1 LWLET
6 TLLNITIETSA
17 RAVFATLFFAL
28 LATISGAQEPDTPA
42 PQLALNPP
50 PHAQP
55 QQPSTANAT
64 AGAPAKITLED
75 ALALARKNEP
85 TYHSAVT
92 DAALAREDRAQSRD
106 AILPTVSFTTSVLY
120 TQPNSFGTVRY
131 IANNAPREYVSQ
143 GNVHE
148 QLDVASVMAY
158 RRSAA
163 LAAVA
168 KAHAEI
174 ASRGLVVTVME
185 NYFGVAAATQ
195 KLAAAH
201 RLSDE
206 GENFLKLTQELET
219 AGEVAHADVI
229 KAELQMH
236 DRERQ
241 YKEAQ
246 LALVN
251 ARLDLAVLLFP
262 DFNDNFEL
270 VDDLHA
276 NIPLPLRAEFESE
289 AAQQNPEIRVAL
301 ATVQAANQDVNA
313 ERAGYLPSVTL
324 DYWYGIDATHYATY
338 GPLPPPQVGQAE
350 NLGSS
355 ALASLTLPV
364 WNWGATQSR
373 VRQAQLHRD
382 QAKVELSF
390 AQRKLLAEM
399 RSLYS
404 EAETALNELAGLQ
417 RSSELAADSLRLT
430 TLRYKSGEA
439 TVLEV
444 VDAQS
449 AYAAANANY
458 QEGALRY
465 RVALAN
471 LQTLTGALP
480 TP

>member
-1 LWLET
+1 MVT
-6 TLLNITIETSA
+6 TIQISA
-17 RAVFATLFFAL
+17 RAISATLL
-28 LATISGAQEPDTPA
+28 LALVAIVCRSQQPNLPA
-42 PQLALNPP
+42 PQLALTPP
-50 PHAQP
+50 PQAQS
-55 QQPSTANAT
+55 QQPAT
-64 AGAPAKITLED
+64 ASTSPGAPIRITLQD
-75 ALALARKNEP
+75 ALVLARKNEP
-85 TYHSAVT
+85 TYHSALT
-92 DAALAREDRAQSRD
+92 DAALAREDRTRSRD
-106 AILPTVSFTTSVLY
+106 ALLPTVSFTTSILY

-158 RRSAA
+158 RHSAA

-168 KAHAEI
+168 TAQAEI
-174 ASRGLVVTVME
+174 ASRGLVVTVMQ

-195 KLAAAH
+195 RLAAAH
-201 RLSDE
+201 RLSDD
-206 GENFLKLTQELET
+206 GETFLKLTQELEK

-276 NIPLPLRAEFESE
+276 NIPLPLRSEFESQ
-289 AAQQNPEIRVAL
+289 AAQQNPEIRAAL
-301 ATVQAANQDVNA
+301 ATVQAANQEVNA
-313 ERAGYLPSVTL
+313 ERAGYLPSVGL

-338 GPLPPPQVGQAE
+338 GPLPPPEVGQTE

-355 ALASLTLPV
+355 ALASLTLPI

-373 VRQAQLHRD
+373 VRQAQLRRD
-382 QAKVELSF
+382 QAKLELSYT
-390 AQRKLLAEM
+390 QRKLLAEM

-430 TLRYKSGEA
+430 TLRYKNGEA

-458 QEGALRY
+458 QDGALRY

-471 LQTLTGALP
+471 LQTLTGVLP

>member
-1 LWLET
+1 LKT
-6 TLLNITIETSA
+6 TAPHSA
-17 RAVFATLFFAL
+17 YAILVTLFLGLFVP
-28 LATISGAQEPDTPA
+28 SSRGQQPNTPA
-42 PQLALNPP
+42 PQLALSAPP
-50 PHAQP
+50 QAQP
-55 QQPSTANAT
+55 QLPSTASAA
-64 AGAPAKITLED
+64 AGAPTKITLLD

-85 TYHSAVT
+85 TYHAATTEV
-92 DAALAREDRAQSRD
+92 ALAREDRVQSR
-106 AILPTVSFTTSVLY
+106 AVLLPTVSFSTSMLY
-120 TQPNSFGTVRY
+120 TQLNNHGLVRY
-131 IANNAPREYVSQ
+131 IANNAQHEYVSQ

-148 QLDVASVMAY
+148 QLDVASIMAY

-163 LAAVA
+163 LAAMA
-168 KAHAEI
+168 KAQAEV
-174 ASRGLVVTVME
+174 ASRGLVVTVMQ

-195 KLAAAH
+195 KLVAAH
-201 RLSDE
+201 RLSEE
-206 GENFLKLTQELET
+206 GENFLKLTQELEE
-219 AGEVAHADVI
+219 AGEVAHSDVI

-241 YKEAQ
+241 FKEAQ
-246 LALVN
+246 LSLIN

-270 VDDLHA
+270 TDDLHA
-276 NIPLPLRAEFESE
+276 NIPLPPPAEFESQ

-301 ATVQAANQDVNA
+301 AAVQAANADVKV
-313 ERAGYLPSVTL
+313 ERAGYLPSVGL

-338 GPLPPPQVGQAE
+338 GPLPPPEAGQAG

-355 ALASLTLPV
+355 AFASLTLPI
-364 WNWGATQSR
+364 WNWGATHSR
-373 VRQAQLHRD
+373 VRQAELRRD
-382 QAKVELSF
+382 QVRVELSYT
-390 AQRKLLAEM
+390 QRKLLAEM

-404 EAETALNELAGLQ
+404 EAETALDELAELQ
-417 RSSELAADSLRLT
+417 RSAELSAESLRLT
-430 TLRYKSGEA
+430 TLRYKNGEA

-458 QEGALRY
+458 QDGALRY

-471 LQTLTGALP
+471 LQTLTGVLP